1 VNRVF
6 RVIRQD
12 GTQRFFLLTE
22 PDLQLGT
29 DGAPVRR
36 AEDAK
41 VIQLSAAY
49 PRQPRPWGD
58 V

>member
-1 VNRVF
+1 LNRIF

-12 GTQRFFLLTE
+12 GTQRFFLLTD

-36 AEDAK
+36 AEHAK
-41 VIQLSAAY
+41 VIQLSAAC